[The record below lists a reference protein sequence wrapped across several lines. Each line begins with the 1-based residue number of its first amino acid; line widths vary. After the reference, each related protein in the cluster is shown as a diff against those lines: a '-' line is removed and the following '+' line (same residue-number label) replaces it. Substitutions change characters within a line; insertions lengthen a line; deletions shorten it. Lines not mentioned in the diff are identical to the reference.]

1 MSDKKMNFE
10 KDKTKTL
17 GTDTAV
23 KSIEVPEQ
31 HSELVQFIRDSYVL
45 KPEGLYM
52 KELNWRYLI
61 RSAVRGKNI
70 MLVGPSGCG
79 KTVAAQSIQEALK
92 RPQFY
97 FNLGA
102 TQDPRS
108 TLIGNTHFKDNET
121 LFAESLFVKAIQTQN
136 AIILLDELTRAHP
149 DAWNIL
155 MTVLDYKQ
163 RYLRLDEKENCETI
177 KVASGV
183 TFIATANIG
192 SEYTA
197 TRVLDRALQDRFII
211 IEVGVLDAEQEYQLL
226 SFIYPDV
233 NKDLLKHVAGLAND
247 SRVELNTEAPHI
259 GTMISTRMSVEMAGL
274 LYDGFGFIDAAE
286 VAIFPFFPTEGGN
299 DSERSFIKKMA
310 QRYNTSTSD
319 GGDSDSDEPDLFT
332 DDDMKDAFIT

>member
-1 MSDKKMNFE
+1 LKSNKKMDFE
-10 KDKTKTL
+10 KGETSVLNADVASTS
-17 GTDTAV
+17 V
-23 KSIEVPEQ
+23 EVPAA
-31 HSELVQFIRDSYVL
+31 HNELVKFIQDSYSL

-52 KELNWRYLI
+52 KPLHWKYLV

-79 KTVAAQSIQEALK
+79 KTVAAQFVQDALK
-92 RPQFY
+92 RPKFY

-108 TLIGNTHFKDNET
+108 TLIGNTHFKDSET
-121 LFAESLFVKAIQTQN
+121 LFAESLFVKAIQTEN

-163 RYLRLDEKENCETI
+163 RYLRLDEKENCETVP
-177 KVASGV
+177 VASGV

-192 SEYTA
+192 AEYTA

-211 IEVGVLDAEQEYQLL
+211 IEVDVLDAVQEQKLL
-226 SFIYPDV
+226 AYLYPEV
-233 NKDLLKHVAGLAND
+233 NKDVLKQVAGLASD
-247 SRVELNTEAPHI
+247 SRIEINSESPHI
-259 GTMISTRMSVEMAGL
+259 STMISTRMSVEMAGL
-274 LYDGFGFIDAAE
+274 LYDGFDFIDAAD

-310 QRYNTSTSD
+310 QRYNISVAGEDVDT
-319 GGDSDSDEPDLFT
+319 DEPDLFT
-332 DDDMKDAFIT
+332 DDDMKDAFVT